1 MKNYLKKINLFI
13 IILLTYKNR
22 NLNVIKNIMK
32 DRKIFRIYLL
42 NIIYDFLIIKVF
54 FYMKNYFFEFINF
67 IY

>member
-1 MKNYLKKINLFI
+1 
-13 IILLTYKNR
+13 
-22 NLNVIKNIMK
+22 MK
-32 DRKIFRIYLL
+32 DRKIFRIMLL